1 MIFFQQNTLS
11 NLNDKCSKIRHFKTI
26 LRLRIAV
33 FSSFMFNKWQ
43 ILSLFS
49 GKVVHTF
56 VPSIKTY
63 RFHLPMDRHN
73 TYYNRSSHS
82 LLEAGK
88 LLLAAVM
95 VLCWVASNAQRW
107 EIYFGSN
114 NEDWGH
120 SIVQTRNNG
129 YMIAGITE
137 GFGTGNTGV
146 YVLHT
151 DVDGRKI
158 WERAYDEGHIT
169 RGYSIIEANDGGY
182 LIAGEIINVPQV
194 IEKNVYL
201 QKINDEGDLLWT
213 KQFGGSEN
221 DAGRRVIPSAN
232 DGGYLIIGNTSS
244 FGNGGS
250 DVYLV
255 KIDDDGNQEWSNTY
269 GTAGDDAGLGA
280 VETSNGYLVT
290 GSGFNDATNSKDIYV
305 FRIDFEGNVLWDDK
319 FFGTD
324 QFDEGLDIVATQD
337 GNFALIGNNGGVAQ
351 DVSLIKLA
359 PNGSEIWSKKFG
371 SNFLSASAFEMVATA
386 EGDLVFAGVVEPTGD
401 NNDAFLAKY
410 DLDGNEIWSKII
422 GRSFTFDWAEG
433 LALTEDKGFAVVGY
447 NSLVGIFNNDV
458 SFIKTNAQGDV
469 YTNTLNGN
477 IFIDNDAECDLD
489 FDEEGLN
496 EWIVSARSATNT
508 FYGTSDNEGNYSIT
522 IDTGIYNV
530 TVYPKNA
537 YWESCVTGYNVTFNS
552 QYDTLTRNF
561 PIVRSTLCPLLEVD
575 VSAPVAQNCSNI
587 GYSVDY
593 CNDGTEGVADPTIE
607 IILDENLTMTGASI
621 PFSTVGDSLYIFELD
636 PLGIDECG
644 SFTFSTESSCN
655 GVPFESYVVS
665 AHIFPDTVCLPTTG
679 WDLSDVTVSGHCDVD
694 SVRFEILNEGGGN
707 MSESLNYIV
716 IQDHIML
723 RQGDFQLE
731 VGELTDIA
739 VEAEGSTY
747 RLLAQQAAGHPGNS
761 YPTIAVEGCSNTGS
775 FSTGYVTELQED
787 ENDPFVSIDVQE
799 AITPTDYIF
808 MRGYPKGYLED
819 GDYTIEANT
828 PLQYHVFF
836 QNPGTDTIRRLVI
849 RDTLP
854 EGLDLTTV
862 VPGASS
868 HPYQF
873 EAYGNGVL
881 RFTFEN
887 LNLSPDSSAASTG
900 FVQFKVSQKPNN
912 PAGTVLPNSAAV
924 FLGYQEP
931 AQTTTVTHVVDSIEV
946 LMQLINWTGETPIP
960 GVEVSVYPNPFTTS
974 MVFEIKENRFRN
986 LTLTV
991 FDMSG
996 RPVRQEK
1003 ATGNQI
1009 QLNKGHLLAGMYAFR
1024 LEADGLLLNTGKI
1037 LVR

>member
-1 MIFFQQNTLS
+1 
-11 NLNDKCSKIRHFKTI
+11 
-26 LRLRIAV
+26 
-33 FSSFMFNKWQ
+33 
-43 ILSLFS
+43 
-49 GKVVHTF
+49 
-56 VPSIKTY
+56 
-63 RFHLPMDRHN
+63 MDQHN
-73 TYYNRSSHS
+73 TYYNRSFQ
-82 LLEAGK
+82 LLPGAGQ
-88 LLLAAVM
+88 LLLIAVM
-95 VLCWVASNAQRW
+95 VLCWLSSDAQRW

-120 SIVQTRNNG
+120 SIVQTRNEG

-146 YVLHT
+146 YVIHT
-151 DVDGRKI
+151 DVDGRKV

-169 RGYSIIEANDGGY
+169 RGYSIIKANDQGY

-201 QKINDEGDLLWT
+201 QKIDDSGDLLWNR
-213 KQFGGSEN
+213 QFGGPEN
-221 DAGRRVIPSAN
+221 ESARRVIPSAN
-232 DGGYLIIGNTSS
+232 DGGYLIIGETTS

-250 DVYLV
+250 DVYLI
-255 KIDDDGNQEWSNTY
+255 KIDDEGNLEWSNTY
-269 GTAGDDAGLGA
+269 GTSEDEEGMGA
-280 VETSNGYLVT
+280 VETIDGYLVV
-290 GSGFNDATNSKDIYV
+290 GSGFNSANSSDDIYV
-305 FRIDFEGNVLWDDK
+305 FRIDFSGNIIWDNQYY
-319 FFGTD
+319 GTAEFD
-324 QFDEGLDIVATQD
+324 QGADIVATQD
-337 GNFALIGNNGGVAQ
+337 GNFALLGNSGGVAQ
-351 DVSLIKLA
+351 DVNLIKVT
-359 PNGSEIWSKKFG
+359 PDGTEIWSRKFG
-371 SNFLSASAFEMVATA
+371 SNFVSAQAVEIVSAAD
-386 EGDLVFAGVVEPTGD
+386 GGLVFTGVVEPSSD
-401 NNDAFLAKY
+401 NNDAFLTRY
-410 DLDGNEIWSKII
+410 DLNGNEVWSKII

-433 LALTEDKGFAVVGY
+433 LALTEDGGFAVVGY
-447 NSLVGIFNNDV
+447 NSQVGIFNNDV

-469 YTNTLNGN
+469 YTNILDGKV
-477 IFIDNDAECDLD
+477 FIDEDEECDLD
-489 FDEEGLN
+489 VGEKGLR

-508 FYGTSDNEGNYSIT
+508 FFGTSDNEGNYSIT

-537 YWESCVTGYNVTFNS
+537 YWESCVTGYNVNFNS
-552 QYDTLTRNF
+552 QYDTLTRHF
-561 PIVRSTLCPLLEVD
+561 PITKSTLCPLLEVD

-587 GYSVDY
+587 GYTVDY

-621 PFSTVGDSLYIFELD
+621 PFSTVGDSLYVFDLD

-644 SFTFSTESSCN
+644 SFIFSAESDCN
-655 GVPFESYVVS
+655 GEPFEALTVR
-665 AHIFPDTVCLPTTG
+665 AHIFPDTICTPTTG
-679 WDLSDVTVSGHCDVD
+679 WDMSDVDVIGFCDTD
-694 SVRFEILNEGGGN
+694 SIRFEITNKGDDMSQPLNF
-707 MSESLNYIV
+707 IV
-716 IQDHIML
+716 IQDQVMGL
-723 RQGDFQLE
+723 QGDFQLNA
-731 VGELTDIA
+731 GETQKTALLAD
-739 VEAEGSTY
+739 GRTY
-747 RLLAQQAAGHPGNS
+747 RMIAEQSPGHPGNS
-761 YPTIAVEGCSNTGS
+761 YPTVAVEGCTISGS
-775 FSTGYVTELQED
+775 SSTGIVTQFQED
-787 ENDPFVSIDVQE
+787 ENDPFLSVDVQE

-819 GDYTIEANT
+819 GDYIIETNT
-828 PLQYHVFF
+828 PLQYHIFF

-854 EGLDLTTV
+854 EGLDLATV

-912 PAGTVLPNSAAV
+912 PVGTVLPNSAAV
-924 FLGYQEP
+924 FLGYEEP
-931 AQTTTVTHVVDSIEV
+931 AQTTTVTNMVDSIGV
-946 LMQLINWTGETPIP
+946 LIQLINWTGETPIP
-960 GVEVSVYPNPFTTS
+960 GVEVSAYPNPFTTS
-974 MVFEIKENRFRN
+974 IVFEIKENRFRN

-1003 ATGNQI
+1003 ASGSQI
-1009 QLNKGHLLAGMYAFR
+1009 QLTRGHLLAGMYAFR